1 VLRKTFGPKRVVV
14 TGCWRKMQNWELHDL
29 CCLPNIFQG
38 TNHRDKR
45 KAYTVLVWK
54 PEETGWEGV
63 EMKNLDLDRYKQ
75 QALAHLLM
83 NFQVP
88 HIVENFS
95 TV

>member
-1 VLRKTFGPKRVVV
+1 
-14 TGCWRKMQNWELHDL
+14 M
-29 CCLPNIFQG
+29 
-38 TNHRDKR
+38 
-45 KAYTVLVWK
+45 VLVWK

-88 HIVENFS
+88 HMVENFS

>member
-1 VLRKTFGPKRVVV
+1 
-14 TGCWRKMQNWELHDL
+14 M
-29 CCLPNIFQG
+29 
-38 TNHRDKR
+38 
-45 KAYTVLVWK
+45 VLVWK

-95 TV
+95 TVWGTRRFSRMTAPWGYLSQDTVQRSTHIKYK